1 MSYKKKTRN
10 ISSSIRLEVE
20 GNKASEAVADVA
32 LRSASMI
39 SLIDVAGDAGVS
51 HRLRG
56 VGDVAN
62 GAVCMCRKSVES
74 TRCLC
79 VAGCAFGVLLLD
91 VGVVAVYTS
100 RVVVSGAW
108 EGDAHDLRTR
118 VAAQTVLPL
127 GDQLVLGN
135 CELVADRAVDIHHLA
150 GSIKIMTVALVT
162 RLLRGL
168 EYVELDTVAANAFR
182 LLFRVEDVKFMTC
195 SIGHLEPIRVIAGV
209 ATFAFL
215 VLDDCNFSDPLGIFE
230 HHLPDVIQA
239 R

>member
-1 MSYKKKTRN
+1 M
-10 ISSSIRLEVE
+10 
-20 GNKASEAVADVA
+20 ADVA

-39 SLIDVAGDAGVS
+39 NLIDVAGDAGVS

-62 GAVCMCRKSVES
+62 GAVCMCRQSVES
-74 TRCLC
+74 TRCLG
-79 VAGCAFGVLLLD
+79 VADCAFGVLLLD
-91 VGVVAVYTS
+91 VGVVAVCAS
-100 RVVVSGAW
+100 RVAVSGVW
-108 EGDAHDLRTR
+108 ERDSHDLRTR
-118 VAAQTVLPL
+118 VAAQAVLPL
-127 GDQLVLGN
+127 RDQFVLGR
-135 CELVADRAVDIHHLA
+135 CELMTDRAVGIHHLA
-150 GSIKIMTVALVT
+150 CNILIMTVAFVT

-168 EYVELDTVAANAFR
+168 ECVELDTVAANASR
-182 LLFRVEDVKFMTC
+182 LLFRVEDVNLMTC

-215 VLDDCNFSDPLGIFE
+215 VLDDCNFSDLLGIFE